1 MSVFLTSCKVWK
13 IWKYIYNAPR
23 IPIWKTDNEKC
34 TISFKFYQYDD
45 FNFII
50 KTLCCNIEK
59 ASIQQVNQVHKQ
71 KLNISCKV
79 LHKWMIKKKYSSII
93 MKNCSFYFNLILFI
107 PILLLVFW
115 LGFFFFPFFY
125 LLLCN

>member
-13 IWKYIYNAPR
+13 IWKYIYIAPR
-23 IPIWKTDNEKC
+23 IPIWKTDKEKC
-34 TISFKFYQYDD
+34 TISCKFYQYDD
-45 FNFII
+45 FNLII

-71 KLNISCKV
+71 KLNIPCKV
-79 LHKWMIKKKYSSII
+79 LHKWMIKKKVFQHHYEKLFFLFQPHTIYTNII
-93 MKNCSFYFNLILFI
+93 TGILAC
-107 PILLLVFW
+107 
-115 LGFFFFPFFY
+115 FFFPFFY